1 MNSRETIQRNGTS
14 MKNCKIDY
22 LNPITSLIILNVIGL
37 YTSVK
42 RLSGWTKK
50 KKKASLNYFLSKE
63 THTKYK
69 TLIRDKFFKLV
80 NGEIYYVHRLEDSKI
95 IKISIP
101 TKLTCKYNPVPIKIS
116 TGFYTNW
123 QSNFKMHMEIQRTKK
138 RQNNFEKNKVKGFIL
153 PDFRSYL
160 KVIVIKRTWYSYK
173 DKQIY

>member
-63 THTKYK
+63 MHTKYK

-116 TGFYTNW
+116 TGFYTN
-123 QSNFKMHMEIQRTKK
+123 
-138 RQNNFEKNKVKGFIL
+138 
-153 PDFRSYL
+153 
-160 KVIVIKRTWYSYK
+160 
-173 DKQIY
+173 